1 MSKQIN
7 LIEFMSVLW
16 DMGFNLS
23 VEGYSDSTELR
34 LEVIDMQDSNSSMNG
49 LEFYINDESELYD
62 ILINNFEHHLE
73 DYGYDFK

>member
-1 MSKQIN
+1 MSKQIS
-7 LIEFMSVLW
+7 LLEFMSVLW

-23 VEGYSDSTELR
+23 VEGYSESTELR
-34 LEVIDMQDSNSSMNG
+34 LEVIDMQDSSSSMNG

-73 DYGYDFK
+73 DYGYEFE

>member
-23 VEGYSDSTELR
+23 VEGYSNSTELR
-34 LEVIDMQDSNSSMNG
+34 LEVIDMQDSSSSMNG
-49 LEFYINDESELYD
+49 LEFYINDELELYD
-62 ILINNFEHHLE
+62 ILINNFEHHLK
-73 DYGYDFK
+73 DYGIEFE

>member
-1 MSKQIN
+1 MSKQIS
-7 LIEFMSVLW
+7 LTEFMSVLW

-23 VEGYSDSTELR
+23 VEGYSESTELR
-34 LEVIDMQDSNSSMNG
+34 LEVIDMQDSSSSMNG

-73 DYGYDFK
+73 DYGYEFE

>member
-34 LEVIDMQDSNSSMNG
+34 LEVIDMQDNSSSMNG

>member
-1 MSKQIN
+1 MDKQIN
-7 LIEFMSVLW
+7 LMEFMSILW

-34 LEVIDMQDSNSSMNG
+34 LEVIDMQDSYSSMNG

-62 ILINNFEHHLE
+62 ILIGNFENHLK

>member
-7 LIEFMSVLW
+7 LIEFMSILW

-34 LEVIDMQDSNSSMNG
+34 LEVIDMQDSSSSMNG

-62 ILINNFEHHLE
+62 ILIGNFENHLN

>member
-34 LEVIDMQDSNSSMNG
+34 LEVIDMQDSSSSMNG

>member
-23 VEGYSDSTELR
+23 VEGYYDSTELR
-34 LEVIDMQDSNSSMNG
+34 LEVIDMQDSSSSMNG